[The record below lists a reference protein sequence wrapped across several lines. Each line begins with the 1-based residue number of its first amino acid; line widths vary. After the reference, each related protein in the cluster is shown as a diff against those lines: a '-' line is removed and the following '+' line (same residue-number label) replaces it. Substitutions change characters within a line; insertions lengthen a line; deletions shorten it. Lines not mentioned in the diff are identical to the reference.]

1 MRTTARLL
9 IALWVLATA
18 AICQAQAV
26 HVTPLAKDDRILVT
40 LRMTDVFTDEVRAAM
55 HSGLRIT
62 FVYEVDLKRGT
73 ALWVD
78 RTLASATVTASIE
91 YDILTRRY
99 LATRR
104 EDGRMESVETIES
117 EEAARAW
124 LTEFDKLPLFRTA
137 LARRQRR
144 VLPASPRSHDAA
156 QCLVR
161 VAVGRWHRR
170 ARQVHVSQIARQ
182 AGWRFPH
189 PIIMSGISTTREAPR
204 PTLPA
209 RPGAAGAAERRP
221 FRDNPRLILVGI
233 LLLIVALVAM
243 VRLADRSTEINPDF
257 LGEVVLYAL
266 SAADLTML
274 VALVFV
280 LARNIVKLVVERR
293 RGLPFSRFRA
303 KLVLALLGLT
313 IVPCVLVLIVGSE
326 LIRSSTEKWFS
337 QPIDD
342 VLTAATRI
350 AQDYYRDREANVAG
364 HATRLA
370 REIPVAAVE
379 SGDLDG
385 VRKAIEAEV
394 AQGRV
399 GLVEVYRV
407 RQQPG
412 VPPTVSPL
420 LAVES
425 PGLPPGDRLRGVRR
439 SHGLAR
445 RRRDDRVRRPRSRSR
460 GVAELV
466 RAGAAIRDAGG
477 PARRRRPRQRLSVRR
492 VGAPRPA
499 GHRGLPEPQPAVGDA
514 AAAAGRLP
522 HALRDDDA
530 DDSRQRDV
538 DRSLSRQAHHAAGPT
553 ARRRR
558 ARDWRRPSRP
568 PDRTGDARRVRSA
581 RRGVQHDGR
590 GAGQQPAQAR
600 AIARRSRAEERR
612 SSTSGVSTSR
622 PSSSGSRPAS
632 SRSDPKDRSRPS
644 TRRRCGCSKS
654 IASVIGVR
662 AEEVCQREDLKPLEV
677 LLRQSRVGASAPA
690 AQEIAI
696 LREGREL
703 HLAAAA
709 TPLLRDDGSL
719 GGAVLVFDDVTPLIR
734 TQRVAAWRD
743 VARRLAHEIKNP
755 LTPIQLC
762 AERMRR
768 HFSAAPPNSKALVEE
783 CTSTIV
789 GEVES
794 LKDLVDEFAQFAR
807 MPAPQAVPADLNAV
821 LTDTLSL
828 YDGLFKAI
836 RIERALAP
844 DLPAVRVDLEQ
855 IRRVVINLV
864 DNAVEVLGGS
874 TAPPRPD
881 GRTPT
886 IVIETQH
893 DPGNGVARILVA
905 DNGPGISAADRDK
918 LFMPYY
924 STKRRGSGLG
934 LAIVRRIVAEHGGS
948 IEVADNVPAGTVFT
962 IDLPV

>member
-1 MRTTARLL
+1 
-9 IALWVLATA
+9 
-18 AICQAQAV
+18 
-26 HVTPLAKDDRILVT
+26 
-40 LRMTDVFTDEVRAAM
+40 
-55 HSGLRIT
+55 
-62 FVYEVDLKRGT
+62 
-73 ALWVD
+73 
-78 RTLASATVTASIE
+78 
-91 YDILTRRY
+91 
-99 LATRR
+99 
-104 EDGRMESVETIES
+104 
-117 EEAARAW
+117 
-124 LTEFDKLPLFRTA
+124 
-137 LARRQRR
+137 
-144 VLPASPRSHDAA
+144 
-156 QCLVR
+156 
-161 VAVGRWHRR
+161 
-170 ARQVHVSQIARQ
+170 
-182 AGWRFPH
+182 
-189 PIIMSGISTTREAPR
+189 MSGISTTREATR

-209 RPGAAGAAERRP
+209 RPDTAGAAERRP

-313 IVPCVLVLIVGSE
+313 VVPCVLVLIVGSE

-407 RQQPG
+407 RQQTG
-412 VPPTVSPL
+412 VPPAVSPL

-425 PGLPPGDRLRGVRR
+425 PGLPPGDRLRG
-439 SHGLAR
+439 SA
-445 RRRDDRVRRPRSRSR
+445 DRMASL
-460 GVAELV
+460 VAAGTTEFQAPEPLEGGGELV
-466 RAGAAIRDAGG
+466 RAGAAIRDPGG
-477 PARRRRPRQRLSVRR
+477 RLVGVVLASDYLSGESARHARQVIEAFRNRSQLSAMRRPLQGVYLTLFVMMTLMILVSATWTGLYLAKRITRPVQRLAA
-492 VGAPRPA
+492 GAREIGA
-499 GHRGLPEPQPAVGDA
+499 GHLDHRIEPETRDEFGQLVEAFNTM
-514 AAAAGRLP
+514 AGELANSQRKLERSRVDLERKNVQLDERRQYIETVLERIATGVVSLGP
-522 HALRDDDA
+522 EGQIETINSAALRLLE
-530 DDSRQRDV
+530 V
-538 DRSLSRQAHHAAGPT
+538 DR
-553 ARRRR
+553 
-558 ARDWRRPSRP
+558 
-568 PDRTGDARRVRSA
+568 
-581 RRGVQHDGR
+581 
-590 GAGQQPAQAR
+590 
-600 AIARRSRAEERR
+600 
-612 SSTSGVSTSR
+612 
-622 PSSSGSRPAS
+622 
-632 SRSDPKDRSRPS
+632 
-644 TRRRCGCSKS
+644 
-654 IASVIGVR
+654 SVIGVR

-677 LLRQSRVGASAPA
+677 LLRQSRIGASAPA

-807 MPAPQAVPADLNAV
+807 MPAPKAVPADLNAV
-821 LTDTLSL
+821 LNETLSL

-844 DLPAVRVDLEQ
+844 DLPAVRVDPEQ

-881 GRTPT
+881 GRPPT
-886 IVIETQH
+886 IVVETKH

-948 IEVADNVPAGTVFT
+948 IEVAGNVPAGTVFT